1 MIIKTKIKTDKKV
14 NPLYARYVIRRD
26 QKMMLKAAKLE
37 KEVIEGLKAERSA
50 IPVLVEYGLITEEEG
65 VEISMNILKAIGA
78 SAGRDPLE
86 VCKRI
91 TTLSTKRIAEKLG
104 GEVVE
109 GGDTE

>member
-1 MIIKTKIKTDKKV
+1 MIIKKKIKTDKKV

-26 QKMMLKAAKLE
+26 QKMMRTAARME
-37 KEVIEGLKAERSA
+37 RSVIEGLKTARNA
-50 IPVLVEYGLITEEEG
+50 IPVLVAYGLITGEEG
-65 VEISMNILKAIGA
+65 VEMRLCILKAISA
-78 SAGRDPLE
+78 SADQDPLE
-86 VCKRI
+86 VCERM